1 MRATG
6 RSIVDAGRRARIA
19 LLAAFVGAAA
29 WAQSDKPLDLRIPK
43 TEAPP
48 TAGATCPTC
57 GEIRSIREVNVGRTQ
72 ALRSANLAEQTGSQ
86 SPVNDE
92 GRLVGA
98 VIYLPLGGGTK
109 SDEGWR
115 FGAAGTPEM
124 QARLNDNSY
133 EITVLMDSG
142 ERRTIQRR
150 DGSRFQVGQRV
161 TLRSGELEPM
171 YP

>member
-19 LLAAFVGAAA
+19 LLTAFVGAAA
-29 WAQSDKPLDLRIPK
+29 WAQSDKPLDLRAPK

-48 TAGATCPTC
+48 AAGATCPTC
-57 GEIRSIREVNVGRTQ
+57 GEIRSIREVNVGRT
-72 ALRSANLAEQTGSQ
+72 AGVRSSLATEQTGSQ

-98 VIYLPLGGGTK
+98 VVYLPLGAGTQN
-109 SDEGWR
+109 DGWR

-124 QARLNDNSY
+124 QARLNDSSY

-142 ERRTIQRR
+142 ERRAIQRR

>member
-1 MRATG
+1 MATTG
-6 RSIVDAGRRARIA
+6 RYVAGAGRRARVGFLVA
-19 LLAAFVGAAA
+19 LLAAAA

-43 TEAPP
+43 GDTPA
-48 TAGATCPTC
+48 AAGGATCPAC

-72 ALRSANLAEQTGSQ
+72 AVRSSLATQQAGSQ
-86 SPVNDE
+86 SPIDE

-98 VIYLPLGGGTK
+98 VVYLPLGSGTK
-109 SDEGWR
+109 DDGWR

-124 QARLNDNSY
+124 QSRFNDSSY

-142 ERRTIQRR
+142 DRRTLQRR